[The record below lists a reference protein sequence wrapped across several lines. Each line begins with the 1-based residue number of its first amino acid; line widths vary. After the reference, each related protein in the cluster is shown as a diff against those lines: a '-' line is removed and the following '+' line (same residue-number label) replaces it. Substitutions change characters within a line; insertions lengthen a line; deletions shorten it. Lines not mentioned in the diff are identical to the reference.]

1 MLTLPLPA
9 SITAEELT
17 TVCRSFFHHL
27 PYGVRISN
35 EEWSIVYANPAAL
48 RLYGYSWPELQGRK
62 SSECCGGSPEYIAKK
77 LQEILES
84 VQSFG
89 VWNGEFIH
97 RRKDGSEFLCGI
109 NTTKLNVDNKSW
121 WLCIHRDITDERTRS
136 LDARSN
142 AALLKQISDSVG
154 DALWVYSLDRQLML
168 YISPAFSKIWGR
180 PVEPVYSSPFSI
192 LRTIYPADRKSV
204 ISKIRQHI
212 SDNFAG
218 DFAQE
223 FRIVLPSGSVRWVW
237 SRYVPVRDDQ
247 GKVVRI
253 AGVTSE
259 ITSRKLEEQRL
270 QQARDTL
277 ATQFSERTEEVQRLN
292 SQLLAE
298 QRQRTRIEDA
308 LRQHSRILRRTH
320 TAVIETT
327 LDGIITAW
335 NQPAEVLTGY
345 TESET
350 LGKSITS
357 LYEHEECIMCEC
369 ETSCTGS
376 VSRNV
381 QVKGTR
387 KDGQRFYAD
396 LIECNV
402 CAENGLPIG
411 RIHCLMD
418 ITQRSEAEEAIRESE
433 KRLRD
438 ILDSL
443 FIFVG
448 LFSPEGIL
456 LKVNRAPLEISGVT
470 AESVLGKHLWDT
482 NWWSESIADQN
493 HLKSAFEKV
502 RGGEAVRYDVT
513 VQVNDTR
520 RMTIDVCFSPL
531 FDKNQNV
538 SQIIGS
544 AVDITDRIKG
554 QDEAV
559 RLHDELAHISR
570 IATLGEMATGI
581 AHELNQP
588 LTAIATGA
596 ATMQMLA
603 ERGATGDI
611 ARAAVCAQSIQDQ
624 AIRAGDIVKRLR
636 DLVRKRSSHRTSIR
650 INELVSGILPLVG
663 PEAKLANIRIE
674 KLLDPDIP
682 ILNADSIQIQQV
694 IINLLRNAIEAAA
707 ESSTANRC
715 VQIFTEPH
723 DANRVVLV
731 TVTNTGPTLTS
742 HQSNRLFEPFYTTKD
757 GGLGLGLIISRT
769 IIQNH
774 GGQLWYEPLP
784 NGTTTFRFT
793 LPMNQSF

>member
-9 SITAEELT
+9 SITADELT

-27 PYGVRISN
+27 PYGVRISD
-35 EEWSIVYANPAAL
+35 EEWGIVYANPAAL
-48 RLYGYSWPELQGRK
+48 KLYGYNWSELKGRK
-62 SSECCGGSPEYIAKK
+62 SSECCGGSPEYIANK
-77 LQEILES
+77 LQEVFES
-84 VQSFG
+84 IQATG

-109 NTTKLNVDNKSW
+109 NTTKLNVDNRSW

-142 AALLKQISDSVG
+142 AALLKQISDTVG
-154 DALWVYSLDRQLML
+154 DALWVYSLDRRLML

-180 PVEPVYSSPFSI
+180 PVEPIYSSPFSI
-192 LRTIYPADRKSV
+192 LRTIYPPDRKSV
-204 ISKIRQHI
+204 IASIRQHI
-212 SDNFAG
+212 SDHFAG

-223 FRIVLPSGSVRWVW
+223 FRILLPGGSVRWVW

-247 GKVVRI
+247 GRVVRI
-253 AGVTSE
+253 AGVTSD
-259 ITSRKLEEQRL
+259 ITARKLEEQRL
-270 QQARDTL
+270 QQARDAL
-277 ATQFSERTEEVQRLN
+277 ATQFSERTEEIQRLN
-292 SQLLAE
+292 SQLMAE

-308 LRQHSRILRRTH
+308 LRQHSRILKRTH

-327 LDGIITAW
+327 LDGVITAW
-335 NQPAEVLTGY
+335 NQPAETLTGY
-345 TESET
+345 KESET
-350 LGKSITS
+350 LGTLITN
-357 LYEHEECIMCEC
+357 LYEHEVCLLCEC
-369 ETSCTGS
+369 ETSCTGT
-376 VSRNV
+376 VSRNL
-381 QVKGTR
+381 QVKGIR

-396 LIECNV
+396 LIESNICDDEGV
-402 CAENGLPIG
+402 PVG

-448 LFSPEGIL
+448 LFSPEGVL

-470 AESVLGKHLWDT
+470 AESVLGKFLWDT
-482 NWWSESIADQN
+482 NWWSDSVADQN
-493 HLKSAFEKV
+493 HLKAVFEKV
-502 RGGEAVRYDVT
+502 RKGEAVRYDVT
-513 VQVNDTR
+513 VQATDTR
-520 RMTIDVCFSPL
+520 KMTVDVCFSPL
-531 FDKNQNV
+531 FDNEQNV

-603 ERGATGDI
+603 ERGATEDI
-611 ARAAVCAQSIQDQ
+611 ARAALCAQSIQDQ

-650 INELVSGILPLVG
+650 INELVSGILPLVA

-674 KLLDPDIP
+674 TQLQSNIP
-682 ILNADSIQIQQV
+682 VLSADSIQIQQV
-694 IINLLRNAIEAAA
+694 IINLLRNAVEAVA
-707 ESSTANRC
+707 ESNTTPRT
-715 VQIFTEPH
+715 VQISTELK
-723 DANRVVLV
+723 ASARAIQV
-731 TVTNTGPTLTS
+731 TVTNTGQALNSQQT
-742 HQSNRLFEPFYTTKD
+742 NRLFEPFYTTKE

-784 NGTTTFRFT
+784 DGTTSFHFT

>member
-9 SITAEELT
+9 SITADDLT

-27 PYGVRISN
+27 PYGVRISD
-35 EEWSIVYANPAAL
+35 EEWEIVYANPAAL
-48 RLYGYSWPELQGRK
+48 KLYGYNWPELQGRK

-77 LQEILES
+77 LQEVFES
-84 VQSFG
+84 IQATG
-89 VWNGEFIH
+89 VWNGDFIH

-142 AALLKQISDSVG
+142 AALLKQISDTVG
-154 DALWVYSLDRQLML
+154 DALWVYSLDRRLML
-168 YISPAFSKIWGR
+168 FISAAFSKIWGR

-192 LRTIYPADRKSV
+192 FRTIYPADRKSV
-204 ISKIRQHI
+204 IARIRQHI
-212 SDNFAG
+212 SDQFAG

-223 FRIVLPSGSVRWVW
+223 FRIVLPGGGIRWVW
-237 SRYVPVRDDQ
+237 SRYVPVRDDH
-247 GKVVRI
+247 GRVVRI
-253 AGVTSE
+253 AGVTSD
-259 ITSRKLEEQRL
+259 ITSRKLAEERL

-277 ATQFSERTEEVQRLN
+277 ASQFSERTEEIQRLN
-292 SQLLAE
+292 SQLMAE
-298 QRQRTRIEDA
+298 QHQRTRIEDA

-327 LDGIITAW
+327 LDGVITAW
-335 NQPAEVLTGY
+335 NQSAETLTGY
-345 TESET
+345 KESDT
-350 LGKSITS
+350 LGTSITN
-357 LYEHEECIMCEC
+357 LYEHEVCLLCEC
-369 ETSCTGS
+369 ETSCTGN
-376 VSRNV
+376 VSRNL
-381 QVKGTR
+381 QVKGVR
-387 KDGQRFYAD
+387 KDGQRFFAD
-396 LIECNV
+396 LIESNV
-402 CAENGLPIG
+402 CDDEGLPVG

-448 LFSPEGIL
+448 LFSPDGIL
-456 LKVNRAPLEISGVT
+456 LKVNRAPLEISGIT
-470 AESVLGKHLWDT
+470 ADSVLGKHLWET
-482 NWWSESIADQN
+482 NWWSESVADQN
-493 HLKSAFEKV
+493 HLKAVFEKV
-502 RGGEAVRYDVT
+502 RKGEAVRYDVT
-513 VQVNDTR
+513 VQATDIR

-531 FDKNQNV
+531 FDKDQNV
-538 SQIIGS
+538 TQIIGS

-559 RLHDELAHISR
+559 RLHDELAHIGR

-611 ARAAVCAQSIQDQ
+611 ARAALCAQSIQDQ

-650 INELVSGILPLVG
+650 INELVSGILPLVA

-674 KLLDPDIP
+674 TQLESNIP
-682 ILNADSIQIQQV
+682 VLNADSIQIQQV
-694 IINLLRNAIEAAA
+694 IINLLRNAVEAVA
-707 ESSTANRC
+707 ESNTTPRT
-715 VQIFTEPH
+715 VQISTELN
-723 DANRVVLV
+723 DSARAIQV
-731 TVTNTGPTLTS
+731 TVANTGQALNSQQT
-742 HQSNRLFEPFYTTKD
+742 NRLFEPFYTTKE

-784 NGTTTFRFT
+784 DGTTSFHFT